1 MRKNLGEQHQLLA
14 WIRAEIETTA
24 PTESGLEAMTQADR
38 VKLEP
43 SSELLRP
50 KLRKPRNQKTT
61 V

>member
-1 MRKNLGEQHQLLA
+1 MRKNLREQHQLLA
-14 WIRAEIETTA
+14 RIRAEIETIA

-50 KLRKPRNQKTT
+50 KLRKPRNPKTT